1 MFKNFTKFSST
12 FYVLIFE
19 VRMGTGL
26 MLPVGVKWHLLL
38 STLPRWRKCLRKKST
53 LIYGHFL
60 VAFLND
66 QRHGR
71 SKGSGEN
78 YLD

>member
-1 MFKNFTKFSST
+1 MFKNFTNFSSS
-12 FYVLIFE
+12 FYVSIFE

-26 MLPVGVKWHLLL
+26 MLPVGVKWRLFL

-60 VAFLND
+60 VALLND

-71 SKGSGEN
+71 SKGSREN